1 MSVKKRGT
9 RWAATLGPAG
19 WRNPQYRQAGGKF
32 QARVQP
38 VPIQLSR
45 PYY

>member
-1 MSVKKRGT
+1 MSVKKRWT

-19 WRNPQYRQAGGKF
+19 WRNPQHRQAGSKF
-32 QARVQP
+32 YKRVRA